1 MRIHNVLSGLLLAS
15 LLPGCD
21 LVPPNRENEAQQKV
35 DDAAQKKDE
44 QQTELRDT
52 IQTPIDRAKSA
63 NDPNVQHD
71 QDQAKAIEDQGG

>member
-1 MRIHNVLSGLLLAS
+1 MRIPILVSGLLLAS
-15 LLPGCD
+15 VLPGCD
-21 LVPPNRENEAQQKV
+21 LAPPNRENEAQQKV

-44 QQTELRDT
+44 QNTELRDT

-71 QDQAKAIEDQGG
+71 KDQAKAIEDAGG